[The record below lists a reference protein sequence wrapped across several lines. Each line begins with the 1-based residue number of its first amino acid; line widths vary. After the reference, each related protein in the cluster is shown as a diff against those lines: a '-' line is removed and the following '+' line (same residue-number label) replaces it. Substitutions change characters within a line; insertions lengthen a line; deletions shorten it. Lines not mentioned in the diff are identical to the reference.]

1 MHKAFITYFF
11 SLILIASVVTPTYFT
26 LMEGAYEVAE
36 VVDFGEEE
44 ENKGNEA
51 KNDLDTKI
59 YYSNYNSLLSSSLKK
74 KNQFGFF
81 SKTYTS
87 YQKKLTSPPPELY
100 S

>member
-1 MHKAFITYFF
+1 MTKVFITYLF
-11 SLILIASVVTPTYFT
+11 SLILIASVVSPTYFM
-26 LMEGAYEVAE
+26 LIEGSHEVVE

-59 YYSNYNSLLSSSLKK
+59 YYSDHNTLLNDSLKK
-74 KNQFGFF
+74 KNRISFY
-81 SKTYTS
+81 SKNYTS
-87 YQKKLTSPPPELY
+87 YQKKLISPPPEFL